1 MIGPDILQG
10 AEKLWNGLLVTLYL
24 IAVSAPAGLAL
35 GVLVGLTQTYGGRL
49 LRGLAIGYQV
59 SFRGVP
65 LVVQLFILYYGLP
78 RLGITLSPFS
88 AAILGFTLCS
98 GAYHAEYVRGAV
110 LSVPDGQMEAG
121 RAVGMTLGQ
130 TVRSVILPQV
140 VRKALPGCSN
150 EIVYL
155 IKYSSLAYLVTVV
168 DLTGQGRL
176 IAYASF
182 RFLETFFIVGLI
194 YLALVA
200 IASSAL
206 RAVERRLRIPT

>member
-10 AEKLWNGLLVTLYL
+10 AEKLWNGLLVTLYM

-155 IKYSSLAYLVTVV
+155 IKYSSLAYLVTLV